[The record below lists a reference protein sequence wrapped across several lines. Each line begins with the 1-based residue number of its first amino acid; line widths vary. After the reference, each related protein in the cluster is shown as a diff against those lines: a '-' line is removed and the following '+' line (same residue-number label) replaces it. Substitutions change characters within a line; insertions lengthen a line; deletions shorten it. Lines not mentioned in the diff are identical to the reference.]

1 MRGRWF
7 VLSLLSAVSASAA
20 SGGTK
25 ASALVASPGALALRR
40 EYNGVAA
47 TIDTLVRLYSADR
60 LARLARAR
68 TPHFFEDPGACRR
81 YAARAQAALAK
92 KLAS

>member
-1 MRGRWF
+1 M
-7 VLSLLSAVSASAA
+7 SLLSAVSVSAA

-60 LARLARAR
+60 LARLA
-68 TPHFFEDPGACRR
+68 DPSI
-81 YAARAQAALAK
+81 K
-92 KLAS
+92 KKFGRDNGRDDGRDNGSNPYET